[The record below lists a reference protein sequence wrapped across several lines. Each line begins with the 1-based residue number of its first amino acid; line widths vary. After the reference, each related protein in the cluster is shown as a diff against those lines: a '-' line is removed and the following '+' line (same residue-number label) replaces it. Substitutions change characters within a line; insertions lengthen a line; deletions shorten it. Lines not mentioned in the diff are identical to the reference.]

1 MNKQQ
6 QRRYEPSYVLERFMG
21 YFVQKNIGFSALKK
35 KKNDLSLR
43 CDLTDFLLAGE
54 PASEIEP
61 IKVMASHL
69 F

>member
-1 MNKQQ
+1 
-6 QRRYEPSYVLERFMG
+6 MG